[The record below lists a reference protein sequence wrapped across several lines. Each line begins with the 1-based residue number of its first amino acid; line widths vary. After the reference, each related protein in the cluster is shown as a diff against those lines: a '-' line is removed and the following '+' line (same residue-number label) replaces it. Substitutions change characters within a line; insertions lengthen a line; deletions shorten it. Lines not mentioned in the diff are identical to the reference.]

1 MTNSSDE
8 EFLDQYRLVEEEGE
22 ENGVE
27 LENTPLDGE
36 ETRVRLKRKVE
47 ELEWLECPVCMET
60 PRAGPIYSCRKG
72 YILNITK

>member
-1 MTNSSDE
+1 M
-8 EFLDQYRLVEEEGE
+8 
-22 ENGVE
+22 
-27 LENTPLDGE
+27 ENTPLDGE